1 MSENAPTA
9 CLHCGL
15 PTPANADFCCPGCR
29 AVHEMLNAQGLGD
42 FYSLRDR
49 FGGGR
54 PAGPVDGEAHAEGA
68 QAYAH
73 YDEPEFAS
81 RYVREGRRCTVYLD
95 GVHCAACVWVMDQLP
110 RVLPGVTSS
119 RLEFAT
125 QRLHV
130 EWDPERISLSHIG
143 GFLHQLGYPS
153 HPLNEAD
160 AADRRRKR
168 SDLLRLAIAFA
179 CAGNTMLMAAALYAG
194 ELQDMTARFSHY
206 FESWSAVLA
215 LPAVTYCAW
224 PFYRGA
230 WGGLRTRTA
239 HIDVPISLGLIGGF
253 VASVFSVFA
262 GRGAVYF
269 DTVSL
274 LVFLLLL
281 GRFFQQRGQR
291 AALRGTE
298 LLAVLTPPIAWRL
311 DASTSTVDAPRYR
324 AVASSRLR
332 MGDLVRVRAGETLP
346 ADGTVARG
354 LSFVD
359 VSFLTGESR
368 PVPVGEGGRAFAGA
382 VNVADELIL
391 RVDASGAETRVGR
404 MVAFAEQADAARA
417 PLLRAVDRISGWF
430 VLLVLLLSVAG
441 GVAWYFIDPSKI
453 FNVVVGLLV
462 VSCPCALGLATP
474 VALSVGRG
482 RAAAAGTLIR
492 STAALERLARISR
505 VVLDKTGTLTEG
517 RLSVT
522 EAAIPDELRAVLGAL
537 ESRSGH
543 PIARAVAAWSGS
555 DAAEIAI
562 SEVTEQASRGIEG
575 TWNQRRVAIGSAQ
588 HLGRGAF
595 AAGMAAAA
603 TRGETPLS
611 VAVDGQVVGFLALGD
626 KLRADTEQALDRLRG
641 MGLRLALRSGDDPAV
656 VVAVAARL
664 HLDDARGGIGPE
676 GKAAEFADT
685 PLSAMVGDGV
695 NDAPALRA
703 ADVGIAV
710 AGGAEAALGVAD
722 AFLTHRGLM
731 PVVELFEGARRTMRV
746 VRRNLL
752 FSLAY
757 NVLFATLALTGHIS
771 PFVAALI
778 MPLSG
783 LTVLASSVFS
793 KHHAVPDGRRPV
805 ADEARLVEAAER
817 EEARDSAA
825 RAASGAVRRPGKAAL

>member
-1 MSENAPTA
+1 MSEANAPEG
-9 CLHCGL
+9 CLHCGQ
-15 PTPANADFCCPGCR
+15 PTPDHADFCCPGCR

-54 PAGPVDGEAHAEGA
+54 PASAIDGEAVAEGA
-68 QAYAH
+68 SAYAH
-73 YDEPEFAS
+73 YDEPEFQN
-81 RYVREGRRCTVYLD
+81 RYSPDGKRCTLYLD

-110 RVLPGVTSS
+110 RVVPGVRAS

-125 QRLHV
+125 QRLHL
-130 EWDPERISLSHIG
+130 EWDPETVSLSRIG
-143 GFLHQLGYPS
+143 GFLHQIGYPS
-153 HPLNEAD
+153 HPLSEAD
-160 AADRRRKR
+160 AAERRRKR
-168 SDLLRLAIAFA
+168 SDLLRLAISFA
-179 CAGNTMLMAAALYAG
+179 VAGNTMLMAAALYAG
-194 ELQDMTARFSHY
+194 ELQDMTPKFTQY
-206 FESWSAVLA
+206 FEWWSALLT
-215 LPAVTYCAW
+215 LPAVTYGAW

-239 HIDVPISLGLIGGF
+239 HIDVPISLGIVGGY
-253 VASVFSVFA
+253 VASVFSVFY
-262 GRGAVYF
+262 GFGAVYF
-269 DTVSL
+269 DTVAL

-311 DASTSTVDAPRYR
+311 DPNAPEGPRFR

-332 MGDLVRVRAGETLP
+332 PGDQVRVRAGETLP
-346 ADGTVARG
+346 ADGTVLRG
-354 LSFVD
+354 QSFVD
-359 VSFLTGESR
+359 LSFLTGESR
-368 PVPVGEGGRAFAGA
+368 PLPVGEGGRAFAGS
-382 VNVADELIL
+382 VNVADELVV
-391 RVDASGAETRVGR
+391 RVDASGGETRVGR
-404 MVAFAEQADAARA
+404 MVAFAERADAARA
-417 PLLRAVDRISGWF
+417 PLLRTVDRISGVF
-430 VLLVLLLSVAG
+430 VGLVLLLSVVG
-441 GVAWYFIDPSKI
+441 GVAWYFIDPAKM

-492 STAALERLARISR
+492 STAALERLARVRR

-522 EAAIPDELRAVLGAL
+522 TAHVPAELRPVLGAL
-537 ESRSGH
+537 EARSGH
-543 PIARAVAAWSGS
+543 PIARAVASWGADG
-555 DAAEIAI
+555 AADVALTGVE
-562 SEVTEQASRGIEG
+562 ELASRGIAAQWDG
-575 TWNQRRVAIGSAQ
+575 RRVAIGSAA

-595 AAGMAAAA
+595 EAEMHAAAE
-603 TRGETPLS
+603 RGETPLS
-611 VAVDGQVVGFLALGD
+611 VALDGEVVGFLALGD
-626 KLRADTEQALDRLRG
+626 RLREDTVAALSRLRAL
-641 MGLRLALRSGDDPAV
+641 GLNLALRSGDDPAV
-656 VVAVAARL
+656 VAAVAGNL
-664 HLDDARGGIGPE
+664 GITDARGNVSPE
-676 GKAAEFADT
+676 GKAAEFETA

-722 AFLTHRGLM
+722 AYMTHRGLM
-731 PVVELFEGARRTMRV
+731 PVVELFEGARRTMIV
-746 VRRNLL
+746 VRRNLW

-771 PFVAALI
+771 PFVAAVI

-793 KHHAVPDGRRPV
+793 QHHRVASGPRAVV
-805 ADEARLVEAAER
+805 DEARLAEEAER
-817 EEARDSAA
+817 AEQAA
-825 RAASGAVRRPGKAAL
+825 RGAAGAVLRRPS

>member
-1 MSENAPTA
+1 MSDRG
-9 CLHCGL
+9 CLHCGQ
-15 PTPANADFCCPGCR
+15 PAPENADFCCPGCR
-29 AVHEMLNAQGLGD
+29 AVYEMLDAQGLGD
-42 FYSLRDR
+42 FYRMRDR
-49 FGGGR
+49 FGGER
-54 PAGPVDGEAHAEGA
+54 PAGPIDGEALAESA
-68 QAYAH
+68 SAYAH
-73 YDEPEFAS
+73 YDEPEFQT
-81 RYVREGRRCTVYLD
+81 RYAPDGQRCTLYLD

-110 RVLPGVTSS
+110 RVMPGVRAS

-125 QRLHV
+125 QRLHL
-130 EWDPERISLSHIG
+130 EWDPAATSLSAIG
-143 GFLHQLGYPS
+143 GMLHQLGYPS

-160 AADRRRKR
+160 AAERRRKR
-168 SDLLRLAIAFA
+168 SDLLRLAISFA
-179 CAGNTMLMAAALYAG
+179 AAGNTMLLAAALYAG
-194 ELQDMTARFSHY
+194 ELQDMSPKFTEY
-206 FESWSAVLA
+206 FEWWSAILTI
-215 LPAVTYCAW
+215 PSVTYGSM

-239 HIDVPISLGLIGGF
+239 HIDVPISLGIIGGY
-253 VASVFSVFA
+253 VASVFSVIYGF
-262 GRGAVYF
+262 GAVYF
-269 DTVSL
+269 DTVGL

-311 DASTSTVDAPRYR
+311 DPNAADGPRFR

-332 MGDLVRVRAGETLP
+332 PGDQLRVRAGETMP
-346 ADGTVARG
+346 ADGTVVRG
-354 LSFVD
+354 QSFVD
-359 VSFLTGESR
+359 LSFLTGESR
-368 PVPVGEGGRAFAGA
+368 PLPVGEGGRAFAGSM
-382 VNVADELIL
+382 NVADELWI
-391 RVDASGAETRVGR
+391 RVEAAGSETRVGR
-404 MVAFAEQADAARA
+404 MVAFAERADAVRA

-430 VLLVLLLSVAG
+430 VGLVLLLAVVG
-441 GVAWYFIDPSKI
+441 GVAWWFIDPTKV

-492 STAALERLARISR
+492 STAALERLARVRR

-517 RLSVT
+517 RLSVVT
-522 EAAIPDELRAVLGAL
+522 AHVPPELRPVLGAL

-543 PIARAVAAWSGS
+543 PIARAVATWGAEG
-555 DAAEIAI
+555 AAD
-562 SEVTEQASRGIEG
+562 VTLTAVEELASRGIAATVDG
-575 TWNQRRVAIGSAQ
+575 RRVAIGSGA
-588 HLGRGAF
+588 HLGRGTF
-595 AAGMAAAA
+595 EVEMHAAAE
-603 TRGETPLS
+603 RGETPLA
-611 VAVDGQVVGFLALGD
+611 VAVEGVVVGYLTLGD
-626 KLRADTEQALDRLRG
+626 KLREDTSAALERLRAL
-641 MGLRLALRSGDDPAV
+641 GLELALRSGDDPAV
-656 VVAVAARL
+656 VRAVADRL
-664 HLDDARGGIGPE
+664 GVPDARGEVSPE
-676 GKAAEFADT
+676 AKAAEFETT

-722 AFLTHRGLM
+722 AYMTHRGLM

-746 VRRNLL
+746 VRRNLW

-771 PFVAALI
+771 PFVAAVI

-793 KHHAVPDGRRPV
+793 RHHAVPEGRSAVVDG
-805 ADEARLVEAAER
+805 ARLAEEAER
-817 EEARDSAA
+817 AEAMA
-825 RAASGAVRRPGKAAL
+825 RAATGALRRPAG

>member
-1 MSENAPTA
+1 
-9 CLHCGL
+9 
-15 PTPANADFCCPGCR
+15 
-29 AVHEMLNAQGLGD
+29 MLNAQGLGG
-42 FYSLRDR
+42 FYSMRER
-49 FGGGR
+49 VGGGR
-54 PAGPVDGEAHAEGA
+54 PAAAVDGEAVAEGA
-68 QAYAH
+68 SAYAH
-73 YDEPEFAS
+73 YDEPEFQA
-81 RYVREGRRCTVYLD
+81 RYVSNNGQCTLYLE

-110 RVLPGVTSS
+110 RVVPGVRAS

-125 QRLHV
+125 QRLHL
-130 EWDPERISLSHIG
+130 EWDTEQVSLSRIG
-143 GFLHQLGYPS
+143 GFLHQIGYPS

-160 AADRRRKR
+160 AAERRRKR
-168 SDLLRLAIAFA
+168 SDLLRLAVSFA
-179 CAGNTMLMAAALYAG
+179 VAGNTMLMAAALYAG
-194 ELQDMTARFSHY
+194 QLQDMSARFSSY
-206 FESWSAVLA
+206 FEGWSAVLA
-215 LPAVTYCAW
+215 LPAVTYGAW

-239 HIDVPISLGLIGGF
+239 HIDVPISLGILGGY
-253 VASVFSVFA
+253 VASVFAVLH
-262 GRGAVYF
+262 GLGAVYF

-311 DASTSTVDAPRYR
+311 EPDTMADPEGPRYR

-332 MGDLVRVRAGETLP
+332 PGDQIRVRAGETLP
-346 ADGTVARG
+346 ADGTVLRG
-354 LSFVD
+354 QSFVD
-359 VSFLTGESR
+359 LSFLTGESR
-368 PVPVGEGGRAFAGA
+368 PLPVGEGGRAFAGA
-382 VNVADELIL
+382 LNVADALIV
-391 RVDASGAETRVGR
+391 RVEAAGAETRVGR
-404 MVAFAEQADAARA
+404 MVAFAEHADALRA

-430 VLLVLLLSVAG
+430 VVLVLILAAAG
-441 GVAWYFIDPSKI
+441 GVIWYFRDPAQV

-492 STAALERLARISR
+492 STAALERLARVRR

-522 EAAIPDELRAVLGAL
+522 EARLPPELRPVLGAL

-543 PIARAVAAWSGS
+543 PVARAIAAWGADGASGV
-555 DAAEIAI
+555 ALT
-562 SEVTEQASRGIEG
+562 EVEELSSRGIAAR
-575 TWNQRRVAIGSAQ
+575 WNTRHVAVGSPS

-595 AAGMAAAA
+595 DLDMQAAAA
-603 TRGETPLS
+603 RGETPLA
-611 VAVDGQVVGFLALGD
+611 VALDGAVVGWLALGD
-626 KLRADTEQALDRLRG
+626 RLRDDTVASLARLRE
-641 MGLRLALRSGDDPAV
+641 MGLELALRSGDDPM
-656 VVAVAARL
+656 VVASVAGRL
-664 HLDDARGGIGPE
+664 GITDARGGVSPE
-676 GKAAEFADT
+676 GKATEFEHT

-722 AFLTHRGLM
+722 AYLTHRGLG
-731 PVVELFEGARRTMRV
+731 PVVDLFEGARRTLKV
-746 VRRNLL
+746 VRRNLW

-757 NVLFATLALTGHIS
+757 NVLFASLALTGHIT
-771 PFVAALI
+771 PFMAAVI

-793 KHHAVPDGRRPV
+793 RHHRVGSR
-805 ADEARLVEAAER
+805 
-817 EEARDSAA
+817 
-825 RAASGAVRRPGKAAL
+825 